1 MTRIAQ
7 MAYAVARIV
16 VGLLFVSH
24 GAQKLFGLFGTPA
37 VTGNPKLM
45 VAAIIEL
52 VGGLLVMVGLF
63 ARAAAFVA
71 AGEMAVAYFTVHQ
84 PQAFWPIENKGES
97 AVLYCFF
104 FLVVAAHG
112 AGIWSLDALRG
123 RSAVVVRAPDRAREA
138 V

>member
-7 MAYAVARIV
+7 MAYAVARTV

-123 RSAVVVRAPDRAREA
+123 RSAVVVRALDRAREA